1 VMVFS
6 FSSIFIWLV
15 TFMQSQQPITL

>member
-1 VMVFS
+1 MVFS